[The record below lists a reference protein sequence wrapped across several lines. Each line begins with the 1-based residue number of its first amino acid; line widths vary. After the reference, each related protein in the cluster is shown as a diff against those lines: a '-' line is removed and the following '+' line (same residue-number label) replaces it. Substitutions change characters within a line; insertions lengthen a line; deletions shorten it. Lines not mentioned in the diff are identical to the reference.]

1 MKVFYPNNLSK
12 IIFKMHGQTEA
23 LPLLVLCVGFVPGTP
38 ATIFRNAVVGA
49 ANAHAYTNANNGE
62 KFYPNRF

>member
-1 MKVFYPNNLSK
+1 
-12 IIFKMHGQTEA
+12 MHGQTEA